1 MEFIDATTLHMK
13 SGGPKWRDLRLAAL
27 PILPDKGPGATN
39 PKSNPTQSD
48 FAMPGRNTRLS
59 NKLNPTESTNS

>member
-1 MEFIDATTLHMK
+1 
-13 SGGPKWRDLRLAAL
+13 LRLAAL
-27 PILPDKGPGATN
+27 PILPGKGPGATN